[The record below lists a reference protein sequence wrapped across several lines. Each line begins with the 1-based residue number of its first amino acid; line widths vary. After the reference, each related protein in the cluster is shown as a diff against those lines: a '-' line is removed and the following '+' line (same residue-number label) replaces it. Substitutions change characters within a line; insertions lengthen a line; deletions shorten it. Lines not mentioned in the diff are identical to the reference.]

1 MQLLFTEEG
10 KDLYNL
16 LTFGIEGTHYEK
28 LDENTIRA
36 FDYATSPTADSKYG
50 LPKYM
55 CGSIFNAYRLKGEPE
70 GYNDY
75 VKNEINDGSD
85 KSPLLGFRCDLDKIK
100 VESSQLQAIASEY
113 ILPLT
118 TGPISDSKQQ
128 YEAFMSKLKSAGVE
142 KVKAEIQKQID
153 EFAAKK

>member
-1 MQLLFTEEG
+1 M
-10 KDLYNL
+10 
-16 LTFGIEGTHYEK
+16 EK
-28 LDENTIRA
+28 LRYYD
-36 FDYATSPTADSKYG
+36 
-50 LPKYM
+50 
-55 CGSIFNAYRLKGEPE
+55 
-70 GYNDY
+70 DY

-118 TGPISDSKQQ
+118 TGAISDSKQQ

-142 KVKAEIQKQID
+142 KVKAEVQKQID